1 MSSIN
6 ENETE
11 SSAIIKEIIPGKNN
25 DFNEKSISQNDNSN
39 NNNPIPS
46 IQRYDEQES
55 AQAVTE
61 FLDEKEKLMNK
72 STNEAEDHTP
82 NSNQATINNTRKV
95 MNHASKDTRESHL
108 EIQKQFPDPF
118 QSIFTPYFQNT
129 QNQFKNNQDY
139 FNNILE
145 LYGKIVNNYVE
156 SALAF
161 NTIFN
166 EAVSSS
172 MNSWRNAF
180 DTSSSSSSINRR
192 GSFKVDSGRN
202 SDENST
208 DVKATFSCE
217 TCGQI
222 FDSRQ
227 NLKEHTSI
235 THYK

>member
-145 LYGKIVNNYVE
+145 LYGKIVNNY
-156 SALAF
+156 
-161 NTIFN
+161 
-166 EAVSSS
+166 
-172 MNSWRNAF
+172 
-180 DTSSSSSSINRR
+180 
-192 GSFKVDSGRN
+192 
-202 SDENST
+202 
-208 DVKATFSCE
+208 
-217 TCGQI
+217 
-222 FDSRQ
+222 
-227 NLKEHTSI
+227 
-235 THYK
+235 